1 RPVPRD
7 ASARPAPAQPE
18 ARDGGRPDHDARR
31 PHQARPGRRARAP
44 GAPARQGLPDGRAA
58 ERPARRGAQLRD
70 PGLRARSEVGRRPR
84 LPRARGRAHRPR
96 GHQARGPG
104 RAGER
109 GRRRLRTGGRLRAER
124 RGMGRGLAAILPES
138 SAGGP
143 ELRELDVP
151 QIEPNPDQP
160 RAQFDAAALDAL
172 AGSIGSVGLLQPLI
186 VRPLDDGRFELVAGE
201 RRWRAAQKAGIDR
214 VPAVVRTSPEDE
226 RLQAALIENM
236 VREDLNPIGGARAC
250 AALVDDL
257 GISKEEL
264 ARRVGRSRA
273 AISNL
278 IRLLDLPDPVLTLLE
293 RQELTE
299 GHGRAILQVSDQDK
313 RSRLA
318 KQAAAEGWSVR
329 DVERRLNSASKR
341 RKVAAGGRISTEE
354 RAAMAEAEDLLGSA
368 LGADVRV
375 RRAGDG
381 VKAELLFDDLG
392 EVESLAKRL

>member
-1 RPVPRD
+1 M
-7 ASARPAPAQPE
+7 
-18 ARDGGRPDHDARR
+18 
-31 PHQARPGRRARAP
+31 
-44 GAPARQGLPDGRAA
+44 A
-58 ERPARRGAQLRD
+58 ERK
-70 PGLRARSEVGRRPR
+70 
-84 LPRARGRAHRPR
+84 
-96 GHQARGPG
+96 
-104 RAGER
+104 
-109 GRRRLRTGGRLRAER
+109 

-143 ELRELDVP
+143 ELRELDVG

-186 VRPLDDGRFELVAGE
+186 VRPIAEDRYELVAGE

-214 VPAVVRTSPEDE
+214 VPAVIRISPEDE

-236 VREDLNPIGGARAC
+236 VREDLNPVEEARAC

-278 IRLLDLPDPVLTLLE
+278 IRLLDLPDPVLRLLE
-293 RQELTE
+293 RGELTE
-299 GHGRAILQVSDQDK
+299 GHGRAILQLRDQDARAK
-313 RSRLA
+313 LA
-318 KQAAAEGWSVR
+318 KRAAAEGWSVR
-329 DVERRLNSASKR
+329 DTERHAGDGARR
-341 RKVAAGGRISTEE
+341 RKRTARGGRISAEE
-354 RAAMAEAEDLLGSA
+354 RAAMTDAEDLLSAA
-368 LGADVRV
+368 LGQDVRV

-381 VKAELLFDDLG
+381 VKAELRFDDLA
-392 EVESLAKRL
+392 EVESLAKRLGRRS

>member
-1 RPVPRD
+1 M
-7 ASARPAPAQPE
+7 
-18 ARDGGRPDHDARR
+18 
-31 PHQARPGRRARAP
+31 
-44 GAPARQGLPDGRAA
+44 A
-58 ERPARRGAQLRD
+58 ERK
-70 PGLRARSEVGRRPR
+70 
-84 LPRARGRAHRPR
+84 
-96 GHQARGPG
+96 
-104 RAGER
+104 
-109 GRRRLRTGGRLRAER
+109 

-138 SAGGP
+138 SEGGP
-143 ELRELDVP
+143 ELRELDVT

-160 RAQFDAAALDAL
+160 RAKFDATSLDAL

-186 VRPLDDGRFELVAGE
+186 VRPLDDGRYELVAGE

-214 VPAVVRTSPEDE
+214 VPAVIRTSPEDE

-236 VREDLNPIGGARAC
+236 VREDLNPVEEARAC

-299 GHGRAILQVSDQDK
+299 GHGRAILQISDRDK
-313 RSRLA
+313 RTRIA
-318 KQAAAEGWSVR
+318 KKAASEGWSVR
-329 DVERRLNSASKR
+329 ETERHAGSGP
-341 RKVAAGGRISTEE
+341 RKKKATTGGRISTEE

-368 LGADVRV
+368 LGQDVRV
-375 RRAGDG
+375 RRAGNG
-381 VKAELLFDDLG
+381 LKAELNFDDISEL
-392 EVESLAKRL
+392 ESLAKRLRRRS